1 MAIAD
6 VYDALVSKRVYKE
19 KMSFEDANRILMEGK
34 ETQFDSCLLQY
45 FELVLPKIEEYYA
58 SLEE

>member
-34 ETQFDSCLLQY
+34 GTQFDSYLLQY
-45 FELVLPKIEEYYA
+45 FEFVRPKIEEYYA